1 MSKHHRSQSE
11 ENSPRRGMP
20 RRPDDD
26 RLAAR
31 TEEERVRAGL
41 DAYDPGEVPP
51 ATDTNP
57 PRRVTESRQYQDE
70 KTELDREVRKG
81 EIRPDGLESRRERTE
96 DDPYPPTRYED

>member
-1 MSKHHRSQSE
+1 MAKHHHPQSE

-41 DAYDPGEVPP
+41 DAYDPGEVPA
-51 ATDTNP
+51 ATDTDP
-57 PRRVTESRQYQDE
+57 PRRVTESGAYREE

-81 EIRPDGLESRRERTE
+81 ELRPDQLSARKDR
-96 DDPYPPTRYED
+96 DPYPPTQYDD

>member
-20 RRPDDD
+20 RRPDDE

-41 DAYDPGEVPP
+41 DPYDPAEVPP
-51 ATDTNP
+51 ATDTSP
-57 PRRVTESRQYQDE
+57 PKRVTESRQYQDE
-70 KTELDREVRKG
+70 KTEIDREVRRG
-81 EIRPDGLESRRERTE
+81 EARPDQLEARKER
-96 DDPYPPTRYED
+96 DPYPPTHYDD